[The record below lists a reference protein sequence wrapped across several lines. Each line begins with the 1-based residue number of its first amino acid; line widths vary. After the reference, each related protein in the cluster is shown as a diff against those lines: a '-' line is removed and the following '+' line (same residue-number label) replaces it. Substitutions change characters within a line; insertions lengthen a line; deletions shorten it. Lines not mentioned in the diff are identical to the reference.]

1 MGPYRSNAARGRS
14 EQNADRSAHSKLTT
28 EKMEKSENPFDLCKI
43 KSSKIVANAIGS
55 IEQAMLRVVRSEQCL
70 AINL

>member
-1 MGPYRSNAARGRS
+1 MSSKIFFRGSVFANTRV
-14 EQNADRSAHSKLTT
+14 EVT
-28 EKMEKSENPFDLCKI
+28 EKMEKSENLFDLCKI